1 MNFLM
6 SVFFMKSKTLFTKS
20 ISLLVLILAV
30 LGTQIVHA
38 QLKEPEVRKV
48 DRPLTPLSQG
58 YHNSLGVD
66 VMLNNFGFALGG
78 QYSKV
83 VGPYTELTF
92 QTGITG
98 IRDVSEQNFQD
109 FFTGQ
114 RTIPNKYKRALGFP
128 FLFGAERRLF
138 ANAIADNFRFFVAG
152 AAGPAMAFVYP
163 YINETEEPGQIGY
176 GLRTTI
182 VDQNGFVRPVEEVND
197 FFTGWSDGETEW
209 GFSGELK
216 VGVTLGENFKRQTT
230 FEFGYFFYYFKQGLQ
245 IMEPRRVV
253 AYEQDPNLGIGV
265 ISETEPYFD
274 AQKYFGTPQISIK
287 FGGMW

>member
-1 MNFLM
+1 M
-6 SVFFMKSKTLFTKS
+6 SRNSMKLYPRSLKS
-20 ISLLVLILAV
+20 IPLLVLLLAV
-30 LGTQIVHA
+30 FGLQISHA

-48 DRPLTPLSQG
+48 DRPRTPLSEG
-58 YHNSLGVD
+58 YHNALEFD
-66 VMLNNFGFALGG
+66 VMLNNFGFSIGG
-78 QYSKV
+78 QYSRV

-114 RTIPNKYKRALGFP
+114 RTIPNKYKRGLGFP
-128 FLFGAERRLF
+128 FLFGVERRLF
-138 ANAIADNFRFFVAG
+138 AESIADNFRFFIAG
-152 AAGPAMAFVYP
+152 SGGPAMAFVYP
-163 YINETEEPGQIGY
+163 YINDADNN

-182 VDQNGFVRPVEEVND
+182 VDQNGFIRPVEEVND
-197 FFTGWSDGETEW
+197 FFTGWKDGDTEW

-216 VGVTLGENFKRQTT
+216 VGVTLGENFKSQTT

-245 IMEPRRVV
+245 IMEPRKVGTGPN
-253 AYEQDPNLGIGV
+253 AYIFDEQLGIGV
-265 ISETEPYFD
+265 INPDAIEPYFD
-274 AQKYFGTPQISIK
+274 AQKYFGSPQISIK

>member
-1 MNFLM
+1 MKYLNLM
-6 SVFFMKSKTLFTKS
+6 KKS
-20 ISLLVLILAV
+20 IPFFVLMIAV
-30 LGTQIVHA
+30 AGLELSYA
-38 QLKEPEVRKV
+38 QLQEPEVRKV
-48 DRPLTPLSQG
+48 DSPLTPLSKG
-58 YHNSLGVD
+58 YHNSLAVD
-66 VMLNNFGFALGG
+66 IMLNNFGFGIGG
-78 QYSKV
+78 QYSRV

-128 FLFGAERRLF
+128 FLFGIERRLF
-138 ANAIADNFRFFVAG
+138 ADAISDNFRFFIAS

-163 YINETEEPGQIGY
+163 YVNDSDNN

-182 VDQNGFVRPVEEVND
+182 LQPTNAGPVAVPTERIND
-197 FFTGWSDGETEW
+197 FFSGWSDGETEW

-216 VGVTLGENFKRQTT
+216 LGVSLGENFKRQTT
-230 FEFGYFFYYFKQGLQ
+230 IEFGFFFYYFNQGLQ
-245 IMEPRRVV
+245 IMEPNRVV
-253 AYEQDPNLGIGV
+253 SYRIDEQTGLGV
-265 ISETEPYFD
+265 IDETEPFFD

>member
-1 MNFLM
+1 MKHLNF
-6 SVFFMKSKTLFTKS
+6 FKKS
-20 ISLLVLILAV
+20 IPFMVLLVAV
-30 LGTQIVHA
+30 IGLEASRA
-38 QLKEPEVRKV
+38 QLKEPEVRRV
-48 DRPLTPLSQG
+48 DAPLTPLSEG
-58 YHNSLGVD
+58 YHNSLAFD
-66 VMLNNFGFALGG
+66 VMLNNFGFGIGG

-128 FLFGAERRLF
+128 FLLGIERRLF
-138 ANAIADNFRFFVAG
+138 ADAISDNFRFFISS
-152 AAGPAMAFVYP
+152 AAGPALAFVYP
-163 YINETEEPGQIGY
+163 YVDDNEAPGELGH

-182 VDQNGFVRPVEEVND
+182 VDPNGFIRPTERIND
-197 FFTGWSDGETEW
+197 FFSGWSEGETEW

-216 VGVTLGENFKRQTT
+216 VGVALGENFKRQTT
-230 FEFGYFFYYFKQGLQ
+230 IEFGYFFYYFNQGLQ
-245 IMEPRRVV
+245 IMEPRRVTS
-253 AYEQDPNLGIGV
+253 YQLDEQSGIGF
-265 ISETEPYFD
+265 ISETAPFFD
-274 AQKYFGTPQISIK
+274 AQKYFGTPQISIT